1 MNELARQS
9 DEALARRVASGCA
22 DAFAELD
29 RRYRPRLLLLMRRR
43 VGNAH
48 DAEDLTQH
56 ALARAYEKIDAYD
69 PARPFKPWLFTI
81 AIRLSI
87 DLLRRP
93 ANQAHAEVFPET
105 VPVSADP
112 HAAAEA
118 AEDAERRSAVWRIA
132 DDVLTEK
139 QRTLLWLAYV
149 EQLTPTQIA
158 KALKMTSV
166 HARVS
171 LHRARKA
178 LAPHVAHLHEQ
189 ATPEAKA
196 PEPPE
201 VAKPASAGPTT
212 EPLRLTPALEGAE
225 T

>member
-1 MNELARQS
+1 MIDPATQS
-9 DEALARRVASGCA
+9 DEALARRAASGCA
-22 DAFAELD
+22 DSFAELD

-56 ALARAYEKIDAYD
+56 TLARAYERIDAYD

-93 ANQAHAEVFPET
+93 ANQPHAEVYPET

-118 AEDAERRSAVWRIA
+118 AEQAERRSGVWALA
-132 DDVLTEK
+132 DRVLDPR

-149 EQLTPTQIA
+149 EQLAPAQIG
-158 KALKMTSV
+158 KALGMTAV

-178 LAPHVAHLHEQ
+178 LAPHVAHLHDPPPHHQ
-189 ATPEAKA
+189 PVGSKRARPEA
-196 PEPPE
+196 
-201 VAKPASAGPTT
+201 T
-212 EPLRLTPALEGAE
+212 LRLTPALEGAE
-225 T
+225 P